1 MKLPRWTELEIS
13 YFSEELVYFPA
24 LHIVFH
30 VPSFICLIV
39 AISIVDYF

>member
-24 LHIVFH
+24 LHNRLSCPVFYMAYCCH
-30 VPSFICLIV
+30 F
-39 AISIVDYF
+39 YR